1 MVFLGDLVKSSAH
14 SGIIPIYLRPKLE
27 KDRFMQL
34 FYHFGRY
41 ILFLK
46 SMFSKP
52 EKFRVYVTR
61 TFVEMKNIGIGSL
74 TIVAIIAFFQGA
86 VTTLQIAY
94 QLISPLVAN
103 PVIGQIVSDS
113 TMLELAPTITSL
125 VLAGKVGSH
134 IASEIGTMR
143 VSEQIDAL
151 EVMGI
156 NSAGFLALP
165 KIVAGVIM
173 VPLLIIISIFL
184 SNLGGIIAGEASDI
198 LTASEY
204 IQGARETFLPFNL
217 WFSLIKATTYAF
229 IITSVSC
236 YQGYYCSGG
245 ALEVGHSSTKAVV
258 YSAVLI
264 LFSDYLLAQ
273 LLL

>member
-1 MVFLGDLVKSSAH
+1 ML
-14 SGIIPIYLRPKLE
+14 
-27 KDRFMQL
+27 L
-34 FYHFGRY
+34 FYHFGKY
-41 ILFLK
+41 LMFLR

-52 EKFRVYVTR
+52 EKFMVYVKR
-61 TFVEMKNIGIGSL
+61 TFLEMKNIGNGSL
-74 TIVAIIAFFQGA
+74 TIVVIIAIFQGA

-94 QLISPLVAN
+94 QLISPLVQD
-103 PVIGQIVSDS
+103 PVIGSIVSDS
-113 TMLELAPTITSL
+113 SMLELAPTITCL

-156 NSAGFLALP
+156 NSSGFIALP

-173 VPLLIIISIFL
+173 IPLLVIISIFL
-184 SNLGGIIAGEASDI
+184 SNVGGILAGNASGI
-198 LTASEY
+198 LSPDDY
-204 IQGARETFLPFNL
+204 IQGARESFQTFNL
-217 WFSLIKATTYAF
+217 IFALIKATTYAF
-229 IITSVSC
+229 IITSVSS
-236 YQGYYCSGG
+236 YQGYYTSGG
-245 ALEVGHSSTKAVV
+245 ALEVGKSSTEAVV

-264 LFSDYLLAQ
+264 LFFDYILSQ

>member
-1 MVFLGDLVKSSAH
+1 MNA
-14 SGIIPIYLRPKLE
+14 
-27 KDRFMQL
+27 

-41 ILFLK
+41 ILFLR

-52 EKFRVYVTR
+52 EKFYVYVSR

-74 TIVAIIAFFQGA
+74 AIVAIIAIFQGA

-103 PVIGQIVSDS
+103 PVIGSIVSDS
-113 TMLELAPTITSL
+113 SMLELAPTITCL

-165 KIVAGVIM
+165 KIVAGVLTIPM
-173 VPLLIIISIFL
+173 LIIISIFL
-184 SNLGGIIAGEASDI
+184 SNSGGIVAGYASGI
-198 LTASEY
+198 LTPNEY
-204 IQGARETFLPFNL
+204 IQGARESFLPYNL
-217 WFSLIKATTYAF
+217 WFSLTKSVTYAF
-229 IITSVSC
+229 IITSVSS
-236 YQGYYCSGG
+236 YQGYYCHGG
-245 ALEVGHSSTKAVV
+245 ALEVGHSSTQAVV
-258 YSAVLI
+258 YSAVFI

-273 LLL
+273 LFL

>member
-1 MVFLGDLVKSSAH
+1 
-14 SGIIPIYLRPKLE
+14 
-27 KDRFMQL
+27 MQL

-52 EKFRVYVTR
+52 EKFKVYVTR

-229 IITSVSC
+229 IITSVSS